1 MKSTFLL
8 LISVLYLFAACT
20 ENGPVKT
27 EENDTLIEDVHS
39 YANINEVKT
48 THLDLDLEVDFKN
61 NTIYGTATHDISDH
75 TTDKMIFDI
84 NGLEII
90 SVILDN
96 NTETDYKIGK
106 NDALLGQPLE
116 VSIKPDTKQVRIQ
129 YKTTDQSGSLD
140 WLPPALTSSKKY
152 PFLYTQGQAIL
163 TRTWIPVQDSPLNRI
178 TYSATVKVPSE
189 LLAVMSADQLSE
201 KNSEGI
207 YKFKMDQAIP
217 CYLIALAVGDLEYVK
232 LDHRSGIYAEPELIK
247 QCAYEFED
255 LPKMISIAEKIYG
268 KYQWEQYDVVMLPYS
283 FPFGG
288 MENPRLTFANPTL
301 IAGDKSLVSVIAHEL
316 AHSWSGNLVTNAT
329 WNDFWLNEGFTVYF
343 ENRIMEEL
351 EGKEIANILAIIE
364 FQDLVESLAL
374 IEDSENPED
383 ANLKL
388 NLEGRDPDDGMT
400 DVAYI
405 KGAYFLRTLENQVGR
420 QKFDTFLKGYFKAH
434 AFQTLTT
441 EKFVSYLDEHLLKPN
456 KIEFNTQEWIYQPG
470 LPENCIKI
478 ESPRLKAMEE
488 FAHIV
493 DKGGDLSKDNAFRK
507 LKLTDHITQ
516 EWQTFIR
523 GLNNTV
529 SHQQLAYIDKQLG
542 LSIGANDILKSDW
555 FKLCARANYKP
566 AFPAMKK
573 YLSKVGRRWLVEG
586 IYADLAESND
596 PQRLAFAREAFE
608 AAKPNYHSV
617 TARSVSEHL
626 GINQD

>member
-1 MKSTFLL
+1 MKRIFLL
-8 LISVLYLFAACT
+8 LVAVAFFISACSNT
-20 ENGPVKT
+20 EHPEGL
-27 EENDTLIEDVHS
+27 EEQTVIEDVHS
-39 YANINEVKT
+39 YAYIHEVKT
-48 THLDLDLEVDFKN
+48 LHLDLDLEVDFNN
-61 NTIYGTATHDISDH
+61 NTIYGIASHTISDH

-90 SVILDN
+90 KVTLDSGV
-96 NTETDYKIGK
+96 ETDFKIGK
-106 NDALLGQPLE
+106 NDELLGQPLE
-116 VSIKPDTKQVRIQ
+116 VTIKPNTKQVNIQ

-140 WLPPALTSSKKY
+140 WLPPSLTSSKKY

-178 TYSATVKVPSE
+178 TYSATIKVPSE
-189 LLAVMSADQLSE
+189 LLAVMSADQLSP
-201 KNSEGI
+201 KNADGI

-232 LDHRSGIYAEPELIK
+232 LDSRSGIYAEPQLIEK
-247 QCAYEFED
+247 CAYEFED
-255 LPKMISIAEKIYG
+255 LPKMINIAEKIYG
-268 KYQWEQYDVVMLPYS
+268 KYQWDQYDVVMLPYS

-388 NLEGRDPDDGMT
+388 DLEGRDPDDGMT

-405 KGAYFLRTLENQVGR
+405 KGAYFLRTLEHTVGR
-420 QKFDTFLKGYFKAH
+420 KKFDEFLKGYFAAH

-441 EKFVSYLDEHLLKPN
+441 EKFVSYLEEHLLNPN
-456 KIEFNTQEWIYQPG
+456 KIEFNTKEWIYQPG

-478 ESPRLKAMEE
+478 SSPRLEAMEA
-488 FAHIV
+488 FAHIA
-493 DKGGDLSKDNAFRK
+493 DQGGDLSKDNAFRK
-507 LKLTDHITQ
+507 LKLSDHITQ

-523 GLNNTV
+523 GLNKNV
-529 SHQQLAYIDKQLG
+529 SHSQLAFIDQQLG
-542 LSIGANDILKSDW
+542 LSTQANDILKSDW
-555 FKLCARANYKP
+555 FKLCARVNYTP
-566 AFPAMKK
+566 AFPEMKK
-573 YLSKVGRRWLVEG
+573 YLTKVGRRWLVEG
-586 IYADLAESND
+586 IYAELAESKD
-596 PQRLAFAREAFE
+596 PKRLEFAREVYE
-608 AAKPNYHSV
+608 NAKTNYHTV
-617 TARSVSEHL
+617 TARSVAQHL
-626 GINQD
+626 GLK